1 MKIIFTPLLAGK
13 PWNGRTLVEEP
24 LGGSESAVGF
34 LARAMAKR
42 GHECIV
48 YTHHPEEGVFEDVTY
63 RNHIQLS
70 YLGQNEFCDIHISSR
85 WVEILGAI
93 PPEQVK
99 QRILWLHDLGVGG
112 TLTCDKAVFLS
123 KYHEERM
130 LQGLDIKGA
139 YVVGNGVNLA
149 DYEGYVPLADREP
162 GKMLWTSN
170 PDRGLHVAAR
180 ILQNLRKRWPELSL
194 HVFGRAA
201 VYGWDQG
208 QEAPYYPAAEDME
221 NVFFHEPVSKTE
233 LAQELKQAWALFY
246 PTTWPETYCI
256 ATLEAQAA
264 GTPVISVPFGALP
277 ETVKGGILDYDFEE
291 AVKDLR
297 HIEVWD
303 RFSKDGIK
311 HASTRDW
318 NDRAR
323 EWEDMLAE
331 EV

>member
-1 MKIIFTPLLAGK
+1 MKIIFTPLMAGK

-48 YTHHPEEGVFEDVTY
+48 YTHHPEEGVFENVTY
-63 RNHIQLS
+63 RNDIQLS
-70 YLGQNEFCDIHISSR
+70 YLQSEHCDIHISSR

-93 PPEQVK
+93 PPSQVK

-112 TLTCDKAVFLS
+112 TLACDKAVFLS
-123 KYHEERM
+123 EYHRERM
-130 LQGLDIKGA
+130 LQGLKINGA
-139 YVVGNGVNLA
+139 YVIGNGVNLA
-149 DYEGYVPLADREP
+149 DYEGYVPLGDRVP

-180 ILQNLRKRWPELSL
+180 ILQNLRKRWPELTL

-208 QEAPYYPAAEDME
+208 QEVPYYPAAADME
-221 NVFFHEPVSKTE
+221 GVVFHEPVSKTR
-233 LAQELKQAWALFY
+233 LALELKTAWALFY

-264 GTPVISVPFGALP
+264 GTPVIAAPFGALP
-277 ETVKGGILDYDFEE
+277 ETVKGGILGYDFED
-291 AVKDLR
+291 AVEGMMVDNTWENYSTAG
-297 HIEVWD
+297 IE
-303 RFSKDGIK
+303 

-318 NDRAR
+318 DDRAR
-323 EWEDMLAE
+323 EWEDMIAE